1 MPFTIAASGAG
12 SMNNIT
18 PTEAAALVEAD
29 RQRRVQ
35 AAAEAVAA
43 ALKAH
48 DCDLSAQVVIT
59 PDGRLDAQVL
69 IVPR

>member
-1 MPFTIAASGAG
+1 MSD
-12 SMNNIT
+12 MT

-29 RQRRVQ
+29 KQRRVQ

-43 ALKAH
+43 ALEQH
-48 DCDLSAQVVIT
+48 GCGLSAQIVVT

-69 IVPR
+69 IIPR

>member
-1 MPFTIAASGAG
+1 M
-12 SMNNIT
+12 T
-18 PTEAAALVEAD
+18 PEQAAALVEAD
-29 RQRRVQ
+29 KQRRIK

-43 ALKAH
+43 VMQEH
-48 DCDLSAQVVIT
+48 NCGLSAQIIVT

>member
-1 MPFTIAASGAG
+1 MSE
-12 SMNNIT
+12 MT

-48 DCDLSAQVVIT
+48 DCDLKPQITVT
-59 PDGRLDAQVL
+59 PDGRLDAQ
-69 IVPR
+69 IVIVAR